1 MCMKRDYLTTAFERI
16 RGRMTRMGN
25 DDDFS
30 DDLQD
35 AFCRLWSRRDAIVDP
50 GQAEGLLT
58 VTARNIHVDNL
69 RHRSRH
75 PQVNVDDAMPIQDS
89 DTENDYT
96 AELYEEVD
104 RIISEN
110 LSERDRKIL
119 HLRDRNGWEYE
130 EIAEHLGLTES
141 NVRMILSR
149 ARKAVRETYRKLR
162 R

>member
-1 MCMKRDYLTTAFERI
+1 MKRDFLTTAFERI

-35 AFCRLWSRRDAIVDP
+35 AFCRLWSRRDAIADP
-50 GQAEGLLT
+50 SQAEGLLT

-89 DTENDYT
+89 DPGNDYT
-96 AELYEEVD
+96 AELYEEVE
-104 RIISEN
+104 RIISGH
-110 LSERDRKIL
+110 LSERDRMIL
-119 HLRDRNGWEYE
+119 HLRDRNGWEFE
-130 EIAEHLGLTES
+130 EIAGHLGLTES

-149 ARKAVRETYRKLR
+149 ARKTVREIYKNRKQ
-162 R
+162 